1 MCPASSPP
9 RPPCSAGPAVAR
21 VLRRKVVIVDA
32 ESPVLVT
39 SWVRFGLKLRKPIVI
54 FRLIVQKAQRGNRT
68 RQQTGGHHVSPRHAP
83 SRSRPPKGP
92 GVCSADALYF
102 LLAKRNKTPGSPSE
116 PQSAVATSRGPP
128 AVGEGVLLTCGAR
141 AHLAGPDHTA
151 CPWQAAWRPG
161 PWRGRPPGLDF
172 SQAHVASVTT
182 PLTLGNGCF
191 KSFFPVNQSR
201 FSERRVGF

>member
-1 MCPASSPP
+1 M
-9 RPPCSAGPAVAR
+9 
-21 VLRRKVVIVDA
+21 
-32 ESPVLVT
+32 
-39 SWVRFGLKLRKPIVI
+39 
-54 FRLIVQKAQRGNRT
+54 
-68 RQQTGGHHVSPRHAP
+68 
-83 SRSRPPKGP
+83 
-92 GVCSADALYF
+92 CSADALYF

-151 CPWQAAWRPG
+151 CPWQVAWRPG

-182 PLTLGNGCF
+182 PFTLGNGCF
-191 KSFFPVNQSR
+191 KSFFPVNQSQ
-201 FSERRVGF
+201 FSTQGWFLNICLPTFQLSVKEYQPRGCRLRPASPGGKQLPEVRTLPRGGPARGPWCPGPRSSPRRETSSWTVGGRGQQEPALPPSEELSTLHR